1 MRLRLLL
8 SALIKYLLGVVIVGA
23 LLFLS
28 AGSVEYWQGWL
39 FMAVLFI
46 PLFIVGIVML
56 MRSPELL
63 EKRLNAK
70 ERDSEQSLV
79 VKLSGLLF
87 VALFLLSG
95 LNWRYG
101 WLLLPEWAV
110 WSAVVL
116 FLVGYML
123 YAEVLRENA
132 YLSRTIEVQ
141 AGQRVID
148 TGLYAVVRH
157 PMYTATILL
166 FLAMPLV
173 LSSPLSFALMLLYI
187 PIIINRIKHEEA
199 LLERELEG
207 YSDYMRRVRYRL
219 IPYIY

>member
-1 MRLRLLL
+1 MMLP
-8 SALIKYLLGVVIVGA
+8 
-23 LLFLS
+23 

-46 PLFIVGIVML
+46 PIFIAGVVML
-56 MRSPELL
+56 VRSPELL
-63 EKRLNAK
+63 EKRLSAK
-70 ERDSEQSLV
+70 ERASEQSLV

-87 VALFLLSG
+87 VAVFVIAG
-95 LNWRYG
+95 FNWRYG
-101 WLLLPEWAV
+101 WLLLPEWVV
-110 WSAVVL
+110 WSAVVI

-123 YAEVLRENA
+123 YTEVLRENV

-141 AGQRVID
+141 AGQKVID
-148 TGLYAVVRH
+148 TGLYAIVRH

-187 PIIINRIKHEEA
+187 PLIIKRIKHEEA

-207 YSDYMRRVRYRL
+207 YGDYMRRVKYRL

>member
-1 MRLRLLL
+1 MPLRLLL
-8 SALIKYLLGVVIVGA
+8 SALTKYLVGVVLVGA
-23 LLFLS
+23 LVMLP
-28 AGSVEYWQGWL
+28 AGSVEYWQGGL

-46 PLFIVGIVML
+46 PIFIAGVVML
-56 MRSPELL
+56 VRSPELL
-63 EKRLNAK
+63 EKRLSAK
-70 ERDSEQSLV
+70 ERASEQSLV

-87 VALFLLSG
+87 VAVFVIAG
-95 LNWRYG
+95 FNWRYG
-101 WLLLPEWAV
+101 WCMLPEWAV
-110 WSAVVL
+110 WSAVVI
-116 FLVGYML
+116 FLAGYML
-123 YAEVLRENA
+123 YAEVLRENV

-141 AGQRVID
+141 AGQKVID

-187 PIIINRIKHEEA
+187 PLIIKRIKHEEA

-207 YSDYMRRVRYRL
+207 YSDYMRRVKYRL

>member
-1 MRLRLLL
+1 M
-8 SALIKYLLGVVIVGA
+8 VGA
-23 LLFLS
+23 LVMLP

-46 PLFIVGIVML
+46 PIFIAGVVML
-56 MRSPELL
+56 VRSPELL
-63 EKRLNAK
+63 EKRLSAK
-70 ERDSEQSLV
+70 ERASEQSLV

-87 VALFLLSG
+87 VAVFVIAG
-95 LNWRYG
+95 FNWRYG
-101 WLLLPEWAV
+101 WCMLPEWVV

-116 FLVGYML
+116 FLAGYML
-123 YAEVLRENA
+123 YAEVLRENV

-141 AGQRVID
+141 AGQKVID

-166 FLAMPLV
+166 FLAMPLL

-187 PIIINRIKHEEA
+187 PLVIKRIKHEEA

-207 YSDYMRRVRYRL
+207 YSDYMRRVKYRL

>member
-1 MRLRLLL
+1 MPLRLLL
-8 SALIKYLLGVVIVGA
+8 SALTKYLVGVVMVGA
-23 LLFLS
+23 LVMLP

-46 PLFIVGIVML
+46 PLFIAGVVML
-56 MRSPELL
+56 VRSPELL
-63 EKRLNAK
+63 EKRLSAK
-70 ERDSEQSLV
+70 ERASEQSLV

-87 VALFLLSG
+87 VAVFVIAG
-95 LNWRYG
+95 FNWRYG
-101 WLLLPEWAV
+101 WCVLPEWAV
-110 WSAVVL
+110 WSAVVI
-116 FLVGYML
+116 FLVGFML
-123 YAEVLRENA
+123 YAEVLRENV

-141 AGQRVID
+141 TGQKVID
-148 TGLYAVVRH
+148 TGLYAIVRH

-187 PIIINRIKHEEA
+187 PLIIKRIKHEEA

-207 YSDYMRRVRYRL
+207 YSDYMRRVKYRL

>member
-8 SALIKYLLGVVIVGA
+8 SALTKYLVGVFMVGA
-23 LLFLS
+23 LVMLP
-28 AGSVEYWQGWL
+28 AGSVGYWQGWL

-46 PLFIVGIVML
+46 PIFIAGVVML
-56 MRSPELL
+56 VRSPELL
-63 EKRLNAK
+63 EKRLSAK
-70 ERDSEQSLV
+70 ERASEQSLV

-87 VALFLLSG
+87 VAVFVIAG

-101 WLLLPEWAV
+101 WCMLPDWVV

-116 FLVGYML
+116 FLAGYML
-123 YAEVLRENA
+123 YAEVLRENV

-141 AGQRVID
+141 AGQKVID

-187 PIIINRIKHEEA
+187 PLIIKRIKHEEV

-207 YSDYMRRVRYRL
+207 YSDYMRRVKYRL

>member
-1 MRLRLLL
+1 MRLQLLL
-8 SALIKYLLGVVIVGA
+8 RALIKYLLGVVIVGA

>member
-1 MRLRLLL
+1 MMLP
-8 SALIKYLLGVVIVGA
+8 
-23 LLFLS
+23 

-46 PLFIVGIVML
+46 PIFIAGVVML
-56 MRSPELL
+56 VRSPELL
-63 EKRLNAK
+63 EKRLSAK
-70 ERDSEQSLV
+70 ERASEQSLV

-87 VALFLLSG
+87 VAVFVIAG
-95 LNWRYG
+95 FNWRYG
-101 WLLLPEWAV
+101 WCVLPEWAV
-110 WSAVVL
+110 WSAVVI

-123 YAEVLRENA
+123 YAEVLRENV

-141 AGQRVID
+141 TGQKVID
-148 TGLYAVVRH
+148 TGLYAIVRH

-173 LSSPLSFALMLLYI
+173 LSSPLSFVLMLLYI
-187 PIIINRIKHEEA
+187 PLIIKRIKHEEA

-207 YSDYMRRVRYRL
+207 YSDYMRRVKYRL

>member
-1 MRLRLLL
+1 MMLP
-8 SALIKYLLGVVIVGA
+8 
-23 LLFLS
+23 

-46 PLFIVGIVML
+46 PIFIAGVVML
-56 MRSPELL
+56 VRSPELL
-63 EKRLNAK
+63 EKRLSAK
-70 ERDSEQSLV
+70 ERASEQSLV

-87 VALFLLSG
+87 VAVFVIAG
-95 LNWRYG
+95 FNWRYG
-101 WLLLPEWAV
+101 WCMLPEWVV

-116 FLVGYML
+116 FLAGYML
-123 YAEVLRENA
+123 YAEVLRENV

-141 AGQRVID
+141 AGQKVID

-166 FLAMPLV
+166 FLAMPLL

-187 PIIINRIKHEEA
+187 PLVIKRIKHEEA

-207 YSDYMRRVRYRL
+207 YSDYMRRVKYRL

>member
-8 SALIKYLLGVVIVGA
+8 SALTKYLVGVFMVGA
-23 LLFLS
+23 LVMLP
-28 AGSVEYWQGWL
+28 AGSVGYWQGWL

-46 PLFIVGIVML
+46 PIFIAGVVML
-56 MRSPELL
+56 VRSPELL
-63 EKRLNAK
+63 EKRLSAK
-70 ERDSEQSLV
+70 ERASEQSLV

-87 VALFLLSG
+87 VAVFVIAG

-101 WLLLPEWAV
+101 WCMLPEWAV

-116 FLVGYML
+116 FLAGYML
-123 YAEVLRENA
+123 YAEVLRENV

-141 AGQRVID
+141 AGQKVID

-187 PIIINRIKHEEA
+187 PLIIKRIKHEEA

-207 YSDYMRRVRYRL
+207 YSDYMRRVKYRL

>member
-1 MRLRLLL
+1 MPLRLLL
-8 SALIKYLLGVVIVGA
+8 SALTKYLVGVVMVGA
-23 LLFLS
+23 LVMLP

-46 PLFIVGIVML
+46 PIFIAGVVML
-56 MRSPELL
+56 VRSPELL
-63 EKRLNAK
+63 EKRLSAK
-70 ERDSEQSLV
+70 ERASEQSLV

-87 VALFLLSG
+87 VAVFVIAG
-95 LNWRYG
+95 FNWRYG
-101 WLLLPEWAV
+101 WCVLPEWAV
-110 WSAVVL
+110 WSAVVI

-123 YAEVLRENA
+123 YAEVLRENV

-141 AGQRVID
+141 TGQKVID
-148 TGLYAVVRH
+148 TGLYAIVRH

-173 LSSPLSFALMLLYI
+173 LSSPLSFVLMLLYI
-187 PIIINRIKHEEA
+187 PLIIKRIKHEEA

-207 YSDYMRRVRYRL
+207 YSDYMRRVKYRL

>member
-1 MRLRLLL
+1 MLP
-8 SALIKYLLGVVIVGA
+8 
-23 LLFLS
+23 

-46 PLFIVGIVML
+46 PIFIAGVVML
-56 MRSPELL
+56 VRSPELL
-63 EKRLNAK
+63 EKRLSAK
-70 ERDSEQSLV
+70 ERASEQSLV

-87 VALFLLSG
+87 VAVFVIAG
-95 LNWRYG
+95 FNWRYG
-101 WLLLPEWAV
+101 WCMLPEWAV

-116 FLVGYML
+116 FLAGYML
-123 YAEVLRENA
+123 YAEVLRENV

-141 AGQRVID
+141 AGQKVID
-148 TGLYAVVRH
+148 TGLYAIVRH

-187 PIIINRIKHEEA
+187 PLIIKRIKHEEA

-207 YSDYMRRVRYRL
+207 YSDYMRRVKYRL

>member
-8 SALIKYLLGVVIVGA
+8 SALTKYLVGVFMVGA
-23 LLFLS
+23 LVMLP

-46 PLFIVGIVML
+46 PIFIAGVVML
-56 MRSPELL
+56 VRSPELL
-63 EKRLNAK
+63 EKRLSAK
-70 ERDSEQSLV
+70 ERASEQSLV

-87 VALFLLSG
+87 VAVFVIAG
-95 LNWRYG
+95 FNWRYG
-101 WLLLPEWAV
+101 WCMLPEWAV

-116 FLVGYML
+116 FLAGYML
-123 YAEVLRENA
+123 YAEVLRENV

-141 AGQRVID
+141 AGQKVID
-148 TGLYAVVRH
+148 TGLYAIVRH

-187 PIIINRIKHEEA
+187 PLIIKRIKHEEA

-207 YSDYMRRVRYRL
+207 YSDYMRRVKYRL

>member
-1 MRLRLLL
+1 MMLP
-8 SALIKYLLGVVIVGA
+8 
-23 LLFLS
+23 

-46 PLFIVGIVML
+46 PIFIAGVVML
-56 MRSPELL
+56 VRSPELL
-63 EKRLNAK
+63 EKRLSAK
-70 ERDSEQSLV
+70 ERASEQSLV

-87 VALFLLSG
+87 VAVFVIAG
-95 LNWRYG
+95 FNWRYG
-101 WLLLPEWAV
+101 WCVLPEWAV
-110 WSAVVL
+110 WSAVVI
-116 FLVGYML
+116 FLVGFML
-123 YAEVLRENA
+123 YAEVLRENV

-141 AGQRVID
+141 TGQKVID
-148 TGLYAVVRH
+148 TGLYAIVRH

-187 PIIINRIKHEEA
+187 PLIIKRIKHEEA

-207 YSDYMRRVRYRL
+207 YSDYMRRVKYRL

>member
-1 MRLRLLL
+1 M
-8 SALIKYLLGVVIVGA
+8 VGA
-23 LLFLS
+23 LVMLP

-46 PLFIVGIVML
+46 PIFIAGVVML
-56 MRSPELL
+56 VRSPELL
-63 EKRLNAK
+63 EKRLSAK
-70 ERDSEQSLV
+70 ERASEQSLV

-87 VALFLLSG
+87 VAVFVIAG
-95 LNWRYG
+95 FNWRYG
-101 WLLLPEWAV
+101 WCVLPEWAV
-110 WSAVVL
+110 WSAVVI
-116 FLVGYML
+116 FLVGFML
-123 YAEVLRENA
+123 YAEVLRENV

-141 AGQRVID
+141 TGQKVID
-148 TGLYAVVRH
+148 TGLYAIVRH

-187 PIIINRIKHEEA
+187 PLIIKRIKHEEA

-207 YSDYMRRVRYRL
+207 YSDYMRRVKYRL

>member
-1 MRLRLLL
+1 MMLP
-8 SALIKYLLGVVIVGA
+8 
-23 LLFLS
+23 

-46 PLFIVGIVML
+46 PIFIAGVVML
-56 MRSPELL
+56 VRSPELL
-63 EKRLNAK
+63 EKRLSAK
-70 ERDSEQSLV
+70 ERASEQSLV

-87 VALFLLSG
+87 VAVFVIAG
-95 LNWRYG
+95 FNWRYG
-101 WLLLPEWAV
+101 WCVLPEWAV
-110 WSAVVL
+110 WSAVVI
-116 FLVGYML
+116 FLVGFML
-123 YAEVLRENA
+123 YAEVLRENV
-132 YLSRTIEVQ
+132 YLSRTIEVHT
-141 AGQRVID
+141 GQKVID
-148 TGLYAVVRH
+148 TGLYAIVRH

-187 PIIINRIKHEEA
+187 PLIIKRIKHEEA

-207 YSDYMRRVRYRL
+207 YSDYMRRVKYRL